1 MAKQKNV
8 LFMISDAHRADHLGC
23 YGNSTLKTPN
33 LDRLAEEGC
42 RFTNYFCTNPI
53 CMPNRATL
61 LTGKYPNQHGV
72 RSNGMK
78 LDKDI
83 PNLTE
88 TLRERGWHTAAIGK
102 IHHQYWIAP
111 FKRKYTSA
119 EDIISW
125 GIDKPT
131 NDPVKDKFPTPYY
144 GYEEVELV
152 VGNGSI
158 CAGHYLDWLEEKSP
172 ATAKKVKERIPNYDN
187 LFSLFCDDI
196 PREYYSSTYIMERT
210 IAFLERHAKGE
221 YGDQP
226 FYLHC
231 SFPDPHY
238 PVAPPEK
245 FRKMYRP
252 EDVKLPENFDDVE
265 NLYEHEY
272 MGPHIKNPPFKR
284 AFLRETTEGEL
295 RKFIALTYASVAYID
310 HCIGQILAF
319 LEKIGYSD
327 DTIVIY
333 SSDHGDLMGDHGLLF
348 KGPCPFNGV
357 LQLPFIW
364 RVPGLTTPGTVTDS
378 LVSSI
383 DYPTTILNLLGIRER
398 HHPPDMQGCDFSP
411 ILKDPTAEVRDCC
424 YIENDEEIGPLKSR
438 LRHLVTKN
446 YKLTIYQDKPNFGD
460 IYDRQNDPLELN
472 NLWYNEEFKEKRFE
486 LVDKLLHE
494 SLKALGREP
503 KRIAGS

>member
-1 MAKQKNV
+1 
-8 LFMISDAHRADHLGC
+8 
-23 YGNSTLKTPN
+23 
-33 LDRLAEEGC
+33 
-42 RFTNYFCTNPI
+42 
-53 CMPNRATL
+53 
-61 LTGKYPNQHGV
+61 
-72 RSNGMK
+72 
-78 LDKDI
+78 
-83 PNLTE
+83 
-88 TLRERGWHTAAIGK
+88 
-102 IHHQYWIAP
+102 
-111 FKRKYTSA
+111 
-119 EDIISW
+119 
-125 GIDKPT
+125 
-131 NDPVKDKFPTPYY
+131 
-144 GYEEVELV
+144 
-152 VGNGSI
+152 
-158 CAGHYLDWLEEKSP
+158 
-172 ATAKKVKERIPNYDN
+172 
-187 LFSLFCDDI
+187 
-196 PREYYSSTYIMERT
+196 
-210 IAFLERHAKGE
+210 
-221 YGDQP
+221 
-226 FYLHC
+226 
-231 SFPDPHY
+231 
-238 PVAPPEK
+238 
-245 FRKMYRP
+245 MYRP
-252 EDVKLPENFDDVE
+252 EDVKLPESFNDVE

-272 MGPHIKNPPFKR
+272 MGSHIKNPPFKR
-284 AFLRETTEGEL
+284 AFLRETTEEEL

-364 RVPGLTTPGTVTDS
+364 RVPGVTTPGTITDS

-398 HHPPDMQGCDFSP
+398 HHPSDMQGCDFSS

-460 IYDRQNDPLELN
+460 IYDRHNDPFELN
-472 NLWYNEEFKEKRFE
+472 NLWYNEDFKEKRFE